1 VLIELSKK
9 REEHNTF
16 KKNILFERWLLA
28 MLDKVEYWLVL
39 ADEDVPAA
47 KLLLD
52 GKKYLHAGFFCHLI
66 AEKALKAMV
75 ASVSSEIPAKT
86 HDLAKLAEC
95 GGIFDDLSEQQ
106 LNLLKE
112 LNPLNIEAR
121 YPEHKERIA
130 KTLTSEVTE
139 RLFKETEDFLCWIK
153 QRLKK

>member
-1 VLIELSKK
+1 
-9 REEHNTF
+9 
-16 KKNILFERWLLA
+16 
-28 MLDKVEYWLVL
+28 MLDKVEYWLDL

-66 AEKALKAMV
+66 AEKALKALV
-75 ASVSSEIPAKT
+75 ANVTSEIPAKT
-86 HDLAKLAEC
+86 HDLAKLAER

-130 KTLTSEVTE
+130 KILTSDVME
-139 RLFKETEDFLCWIK
+139 RLLKETEDFLCWIK
-153 QRLKK
+153 QRLEK